1 MTTNFTHTTY
11 QSWRDIDRAKP
22 LFLETSFVADGR
34 ATAMIIAPDRP
45 AYQAQARKL
54 QQAIFAR
61 TGVQLPLLRDTDCD
75 PWQPATTHQILLGN
89 LMDNRVAAPLY
100 HRHYIAADAHY
111 PGPGGH
117 ILRTVHDPWG
127 TGCNVILAG
136 GSDIAGVTT
145 SVERLIG
152 ALQQDEANLWVPALI
167 EVKLTADFLARFPEL
182 TNEPDA
188 AFQAAE
194 MAKAHEMLE
203 TGAHG
208 GITDPL
214 GRAGFYYYVT
224 GKVGWA
230 ELFKSLVFLMY
241 EDFQKDRAQYG
252 GAWGMDADFRL
263 STMLPAWDLVE
274 EAPVFTDEERL
285 QITRIYAQFIE
296 DAVPHAADAVQHR
309 RTRHNHWTY
318 AALGLLFS
326 AQYFTRYYGVQEAD
340 AWLYV
345 ADECFVPQ
353 CHTARSHENSN
364 GYQWLTLSHA
374 LKYALM
380 RPYPA
385 FFEEGHVRTICDLA
399 IDSMDN
405 LGFQS
410 SYGDTHNIEGWGTE
424 FPILAAAA
432 WYYGDGRYAWMLKR
446 STYDTGFRIG
456 VRTLGTHRT
465 DLEVVEPMELT
476 GARLVPLDPTFHNSF
491 EGDNV
496 LPATAA
502 YDKVVFR
509 QDFDPESEYLLL
521 DGLAVGGHKHY
532 DCNALIRLTALGRIW
547 LTDGDYYCSAPNFHN
562 GVLPLANG
570 ETSAMPPFTWCDF
583 VVDLPG
589 SGFSRTTVK
598 EYGGVDWERN
608 ILWRKGRYFLVAD
621 VMRAHADADVNA
633 DADTAYDFRA
643 LWRVLGEAAL
653 DGQRLTVRQQDRQ
666 LDLINLDGATLSTAL
681 DTYSTAH
688 WETYEHADPAITILR
703 QNRSEPMGAGE
714 VTIMLNILHPHYA
727 ETPALTTRH
736 IGPGSVLVQEPEG
749 LTWLGIR
756 TATALSSPC
765 QTDAAILTVT
775 AQECSLVRAT
785 YFGCA
790 ANGKREM
797 ADRNTDALLFC
808 AEHPVDIAFDWARG
822 QGTVTATLPTLLTFY
837 GLAAG
842 AVAIDGFARAL
853 RHHNNSGSNT
863 GENSG
868 NDIVT
873 FSVPPGRHTIAFHA
887 YTAAPITA
895 QVYTALAAAWDG
907 TPTNSEPAGKPS
919 TVAASDVKATT
930 TSPAWQHTGH
940 SFSTVAIVD
949 DQTVVAGTATG
960 DVWLV
965 DSDGTVLWQR
975 QVAGAITAL
984 ASADFG
990 EGGRVIAVGTT
1001 EATVTL
1007 FSLAGEKRWT
1017 HQVPFYKRTGIVR
1030 TLVAADLNGDG
1041 RDEIVVGAENWH
1053 HYVLDQQGEKLWH
1066 FESVH
1071 ASTATAVADI
1081 DNDGQPELI
1090 AATEYNWWFAVSN
1103 RGEQRWQH
1111 NTIGGMGVTHVA
1123 TARQSDGTHLV
1134 AFGCRDGTVQVVDA
1148 AGKLQFVLRTA
1159 DTITGLAAADID
1171 GDGAEEFL
1179 VASAMQN
1186 TYAVNGTGEIL
1197 WRYGNDTP
1205 PTQLQVAGTK
1215 ETPQIFVAEHAGTV
1229 RKVAIDGATTAVVEM
1244 HEAATAFALLPTSEP
1259 QLCIAALPSQG
1270 LVAWQL

>member
-1 MTTNFTHTTY
+1 MSTQSTNFTHTTY
-11 QSWRDIDRAKP
+11 PSWRDINCAKP
-22 LFLETSFVADGR
+22 LFLETSFVTDGTP
-34 ATAMIIAPDRP
+34 AAVIIAPDRP

-54 QQAIFAR
+54 QQALFAR
-61 TGVQLPLLRDTDCD
+61 TGVQLPLLRDTECD

-89 LMDNRVAAPLY
+89 LMDNAVVAPLY

-117 ILRTVHDPWG
+117 VLRTVHDPWG

-145 SVERLIG
+145 SVELLLA
-152 ALQQDEANLWVPALI
+152 ALQQDAGKLWVPALLN
-167 EVKLTADFLARFPEL
+167 VHLAPTFLARFPEL
-182 TNEPDA
+182 SAEPDA
-188 AFQAAE
+188 AFRAQE
-194 MAKAHEMLE
+194 MTKAHEMLE

-230 ELFKSLVFLMY
+230 ELFKSLAFLMY
-241 EDFQKDRAQYG
+241 EDFQKGREQYG

-263 STMLPAWDLVE
+263 STMMPAWDLVE
-274 EAPVFTDEERL
+274 EAPVFTAEERL

-326 AQYFTRYYGVQEAD
+326 AQYFARYYGVREAD
-340 AWLYV
+340 EWLYV

-432 WYYGDGRYAWMLKR
+432 WYYGEGRYAWMLQR
-446 STYDTGFRIG
+446 SVYDTGFRIG
-456 VRTLGTHRT
+456 VRTLGTHRNNV
-465 DLEVVEPMELT
+465 EAVEPVDLT

-491 EGDNV
+491 EGDHV
-496 LPATAA
+496 LPADAA

-562 GVLPLANG
+562 GVLPLADG

-583 VVDLPG
+583 VVDLPE
-589 SGFSRTTVK
+589 SGFSRTIVK
-598 EYGGVDWERN
+598 QYGGTDWERN
-608 ILWRKGRYFLVAD
+608 ILWRKGRYFLVIDA
-621 VMRAHADADVNA
+621 MRAHSDGDF
-633 DADTAYDFRA
+633 DFRA
-643 LWRVLGEAAL
+643 LWRVIGDATL
-653 DGQRLTVRQQDRQ
+653 DGQQLTVRQQDRQ
-666 LDLINLDGATLSTAL
+666 LDLINLDEATLSTGI

-688 WETYEHADPAITILR
+688 WDTYEHAEPTITILR
-703 QNRSEPMGAGE
+703 QNRSCAMKEGE
-714 VTIMLNILHPHYA
+714 VAMLLNILHPHYEDA
-727 ETPALTTRH
+727 PTLATRH
-736 IGPGSVLVQEPEG
+736 IGQGSVLVQEPEG
-749 LTWLGIR
+749 LTWLGVR
-756 TATALSSPC
+756 TAAPLNTPC
-765 QTDAAILTVT
+765 QTDAAIFTVT
-775 AQECSLVRAT
+775 LRECSLVRAT

-790 ANGKREM
+790 AQDTVDAAGTET
-797 ADRNTDALLFC
+797 NTERLFC

-837 GLAAG
+837 DLAAE
-842 AVAIDGFARAL
+842 AVMVDGFGRAL
-853 RHHNNSGSNT
+853 RRRANA
-863 GENSG
+863 
-868 NDIVT
+868 VT
-873 FSVPPGRHTIAFHA
+873 FSVPPGRHTVAFVGYH
-887 YTAAPITA
+887 AAPVAA
-895 QVYTALAAAWDG
+895 QVYGALAAAW
-907 TPTNSEPAGKPS
+907 EK
-919 TVAASDVKATT
+919 AATQASAQTKGSATT
-930 TSPAWQHTGH
+930 AATQTMTAPAWQYTDHT
-940 SFSTVAIVD
+940 FTAVAAVAD
-949 DQTVVAGTATG
+949 DKIVAGTEDG
-960 DVWLV
+960 LV
-965 DSDGTVLWQR
+965 MLIDHTGTVLWQ
-975 QVAGAITAL
+975 QQIDGAITQVT
-984 ASADFG
+984 SADFG
-990 EGGRVIAVGTT
+990 DGGTVIVAGTRA
-1001 EATVTL
+1001 ATVTL
-1007 FSLAGEKRWT
+1007 FTLHGEPCWT
-1017 HQVPFYKRTGIVR
+1017 YQIPFYKRTGIVR

-1053 HYVLDQQGEKLWH
+1053 HYVLDQQGNKLWH

-1071 ASTATAVADI
+1071 ASTATVVADI

-1103 RGEQRWQH
+1103 QGEKRWQH
-1111 NTIGGMGVTHVA
+1111 NTVQGMGVTHVA
-1123 TARQSDGTHLV
+1123 TARQADGTSLV
-1134 AFGCRDGTVQVVDA
+1134 AFGCRDGTVQVVNA
-1148 AGKLQFVLRTA
+1148 TGELQFVLRTA
-1159 DTITGLAAADID
+1159 DTVTGLAAADVD
-1171 GDGAEEFL
+1171 GDGTEELL

-1186 TYAVNGTGEIL
+1186 TYAVNGRGEIL
-1197 WRYGNDTP
+1197 WRHSNGTP
-1205 PTQLQVAGTK
+1205 PTHLQVTAENGGFT
-1215 ETPQIFVAEHAGTV
+1215 IWVAEQKGELLTFD
-1229 RKVAIDGATTAVVEM
+1229 RDGNATPLLAM
-1244 HEAATAFALLPTSEP
+1244 GEAATAITLLPATKP